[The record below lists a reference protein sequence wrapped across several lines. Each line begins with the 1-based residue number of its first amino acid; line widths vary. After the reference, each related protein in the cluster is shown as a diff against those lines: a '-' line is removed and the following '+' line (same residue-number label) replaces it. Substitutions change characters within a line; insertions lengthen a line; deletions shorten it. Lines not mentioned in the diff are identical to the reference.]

1 MPGSVVSLFSE
12 AEDFEVA
19 LREEGYAGLL
29 VTGRGV
35 FRSRLV
41 QVALRRLHLLAAEER
56 LARIAIIAVPSDVI
70 LVTFAMG
77 QAASPVW
84 AGSKIGTGEI
94 ITVGP
99 SEKLHARTSS
109 PSFWGSV
116 RVREREL
123 LRYGGILRGGSFAIP
138 GGITRWRPTPTA
150 ARQLYQLHRA
160 AIRTAE
166 TRSAPLADRVAAHGL
181 EQQIIDALIECL
193 SPPTPEEVESPAAK
207 RHRNILARFEE
218 LYQAGSAGRVGD
230 ICAEIGVSER
240 LLRRCCRAQLGMGP
254 THYRRL
260 LAMQQV
266 HRELRRGD
274 PEMLTVSEAA
284 KRHGFAAFG
293 RFARNYRAIYG
304 ESPSATL
311 RGDLSPMDLVL
322 PGDP

>member
-19 LREEGYAGLL
+19 LREEGCAGLL

-41 QVALRRLHLLAAEER
+41 QVTLHRLRLFAAEER
-56 LARIAIIAVPSDVI
+56 LARISITAVPADDI
-70 LVTFAMG
+70 LVTFVMG
-77 QAASPVW
+77 EGASPVW
-84 AGSKIGTGEI
+84 AGSEIRAGEI
-94 ITVGP
+94 VTVGP
-99 SEKLHARTSS
+99 CEKLHARTSG
-109 PSFWGSV
+109 PSFWGAV

-123 LRYGGILRGGSFAIP
+123 LRYGGILRGERFAIP
-138 GGITRWRPTPTA
+138 KGITRWRPAPAA

-166 TRSAPLADRVAAHGL
+166 TRAAPLADRVTAHGL
-181 EQQIIDALIECL
+181 EQQIVGALIECL
-193 SPPTPEEVESPAAK
+193 LPISAEAESSVAK
-207 RHRNILARFEE
+207 RHRNILARFGE
-218 LYQAGSAGRVGD
+218 LLQAGSGRRVND

-240 LLRRCCRAQLGMGP
+240 LLRRCCRMQLGISP
-254 THYRRL
+254 TDYRRL
-260 LAMQQV
+260 QAMQQV
-266 HRELRRGD
+266 YRELRRGD

-304 ESPSATL
+304 ELPSATL
-311 RGDLSPMDLVL
+311 QGDLSPMDLAW
-322 PGDP
+322 PADA